1 MSELCNVVHP
11 CGLEARSAI
20 RSFSM
25 PLFVCGEHEHEYE
38 ERGCKMRPLDVT
50 PGPWIEQGLEQ
61 KVGEVNYE
69 RVKCEACGQT
79 RTVRRDEHQQS

>member
-1 MSELCNVVHP
+1 MCNVVHP
-11 CGLEARSAI
+11 CGQEATSAI

-38 ERGCKMRPLDVT
+38 ERGCKMRSLADT
-50 PGPWIEQGLEQ
+50 PGPWIEPSLEQ
-61 KVGEVNYE
+61 KQGQVQYE

-79 RTVRRDEHQQS
+79 RTVRREAQA